1 MKYQWWLRIGCSQVR
16 VPVCVWGCD
25 VSEVHQSVDEINT
38 HPPDPGSKLTVTREN
53 LTSSVKYK
61 DGHRDIFAALGGK
74 DTTRVNLGLL

>member
-1 MKYQWWLRIGCSQVR
+1 
-16 VPVCVWGCD
+16 
-25 VSEVHQSVDEINT
+25 VDEINT